1 MEISIAELAKLL
13 NGVVEGNG
21 SHVLNTVAK
30 IEEGKTGAL
39 SFLANPK
46 YEEHIYRTGS
56 SAVLVNRSFTPSKE
70 ISTTLIRVD
79 DPYAAFTFLLEK
91 FSNPSAQLS
100 GLEPMCFVHEHAK
113 LGVEVYV
120 GAFAYIAAGANVG
133 DQTKVYPQVF
143 IGANVQI
150 GSNCIIYPGVKIYH
164 ECVIG
169 NNCIIH
175 ASTVIGADGFGFA
188 PLADRSYK
196 KIPQT
201 GNVIIE
207 DDVEIGSNCSIDR
220 ATMGSTIIRKGVK
233 LDNLIQ
239 VAHNVEIGEHTVIAG
254 QAGVAGSTKLGKY
267 VVVGGQVAIAGHLQI
282 ANGNQF
288 GGQAGVL
295 GNIVDEDKKWFG
307 TPVMEVRDSL
317 RSSAVIRR
325 LPELMSRVDALEKEL
340 KKIKSE

>member
-1 MEISIAELAKLL
+1 MEISITELSALL
-13 NGVVEGNG
+13 NGTVEGNG
-21 SHVLNTVAK
+21 SLMLNTVSK
-30 IEEGKTGAL
+30 IEEGKEGAL

-46 YEEHIYRTGS
+46 YEEHIYSTGS
-56 SAVLVNRSFTPSKE
+56 SAVLVNRNFVAAKPV
-70 ISTTLIRVD
+70 STVLIRVD

-91 FSNPSAQLS
+91 FSNPSSQLTGIEEMS
-100 GLEPMCFVHEHAK
+100 FVDGSAH
-113 LGVEVYV
+113 LGANVYV
-120 GAFAYIAAGANVG
+120 GAFAYISKGAKVG
-133 DQTKVYPQVF
+133 NKTKIYPQVF
-143 IGANVQI
+143 LGENVQI

-164 ECVIG
+164 ECVVG
-169 NNCIIH
+169 DNCIIH
-175 ASTVIGADGFGFA
+175 ASTVIGSDGFGFA
-188 PLADRSYK
+188 PLPDRSYK

-239 VAHNVEIGEHTVIAG
+239 VAHNVEIGEHTVMAG

-267 VVVGGQVAIAGHLQI
+267 IVIGGQVAIAGHLQI

-295 GNIVDEDKKWFG
+295 GNISDEDKKWFG

-340 KKIKSE
+340 KKIKNE

>member
-1 MEISIAELAKLL
+1 MEISITELAALL
-13 NGVVEGNG
+13 NGTVEGNG
-21 SHVLNTVAK
+21 SLMLHTVSK
-30 IEEGKTGAL
+30 IEEGKEGSL

-46 YEEHIYRTGS
+46 YEEHIYDTNS
-56 SAVLVNRSFTPSKE
+56 TAVLVSRNFVANKSVQTV
-70 ISTTLIRVD
+70 LIRVD

-91 FSNPSAQLS
+91 FSNPSSQMS
-100 GLEPMCFVHEHAK
+100 GIEEMSYVDGSAS
-113 LGVEVYV
+113 LGANVYV
-120 GAFAYIAAGANVG
+120 GAFAYISKGAKVG
-133 DQTKVYPQVF
+133 NKTKIYPQVF
-143 IGANVQI
+143 IGENVQI

-164 ECVIG
+164 ECVVG
-169 NNCIIH
+169 DNCIIH
-175 ASTVIGADGFGFA
+175 ASSVIGSDGFGFA

-201 GNVIIE
+201 GNVVIE

-220 ATMGSTIIRKGVK
+220 ATMGSTYIRKGTK

-239 VAHNVEIGEHTVIAG
+239 VAHNVEIGEHCVLAG

-267 VVVGGQVAIAGHLQI
+267 IVIGGQVAIAGHLQI

-295 GNIVDEDKKWFG
+295 GNITDEDKKWFG

-325 LPELMSRVDALEKEL
+325 LPELMSRIDALEKEL
-340 KKIKSE
+340 KKIKNE

>member
-1 MEISIAELAKLL
+1 MEISITELAVLL
-13 NGVVEGNG
+13 NGTVEGNG
-21 SHVLNTVAK
+21 SLMLQTVSK
-30 IEEGKTGAL
+30 IEEGKEGSL

-46 YEEHIYRTGS
+46 YEEHIYDTGS
-56 SAVLVNRSFTPSKE
+56 TAVLVSRQFVATKP
-70 ISTTLIRVD
+70 IQTVLIRVD

-91 FSNPSAQLS
+91 FSNPSSQLS
-100 GLEPMCFVHEHAK
+100 GIEEMSYVDGSAN
-113 LGVEVYV
+113 LGANVYV
-120 GAFAYIAAGANVG
+120 GAFAYISKGAKVG
-133 DQTKVYPQVF
+133 NKTKIYPQVF
-143 IGANVQI
+143 IGENVQI

-164 ECVIG
+164 ECVLG
-169 NNCIIH
+169 DNCIIH
-175 ASTVIGADGFGFA
+175 ASSVIGSDGFGFA
-188 PLADRSYK
+188 PLPDRSYK

-201 GNVIIE
+201 GNVVIE

-220 ATMGSTIIRKGVK
+220 ATMGSTYIRKGAK

-239 VAHNVEIGEHTVIAG
+239 VAHNVEIGEHCVLAG

-267 VVVGGQVAIAGHLQI
+267 IVIGGQVAIAGHLQI

-295 GNIVDEDKKWFG
+295 GNILEEDKKWFG

-325 LPELMSRVDALEKEL
+325 LPELMSRIDALEKEL
-340 KKIKSE
+340 KKIKNE

>member
-1 MEISIAELAKLL
+1 MQISVKELAVLL
-13 NGVVEGNG
+13 NGTVEGDG
-21 SHVLNTVAK
+21 SMLLNTVAK
-30 IEEGKTGAL
+30 IEEGKEGAL

-46 YEEHIYRTGS
+46 YEEHIYHTNS
-56 SAVLVNRSFTPSKE
+56 TAVLVNHNFVPAKE
-70 ISTTLIRVD
+70 IHTVLIRVE
-79 DPYAAFTFLLEK
+79 DPYAAFTYLLEK

-100 GLEPMCFVHEHAK
+100 GIEEMSFVDSSAQ
-113 LGVEVYV
+113 LGANVYV
-120 GAFAYIAAGANVG
+120 GAFAYISKGAQIG
-133 DQTKVYPQVF
+133 SKTKIYPQVF

-169 NNCIIH
+169 DNCIIH
-175 ASTVIGADGFGFA
+175 ASSVIGSDGFGFA
-188 PLADRSYK
+188 PLPDRSYK

-201 GNVIIE
+201 GNVVIE

-220 ATMGSTIIRKGVK
+220 ATMGSTYIRKGAK

-239 VAHNVEIGEHTVIAG
+239 VAHNVEIGEHCVLAG

-267 VVVGGQVAIAGHLQI
+267 IVIGGQVAIAGHLQI

-295 GNIVDEDKKWFG
+295 GNILEEDKKWFG

-325 LPELMSRVDALEKEL
+325 LPELMSRIDALEKEL